1 MILEK
6 FILSVYMKNY
16 RQVAA
21 AKKHF
26 MGSVRELLI
35 AATYTADVVGRVTDQ
50 TPLVKHFTPL
60 KQSVTNF
67 QNVLKFTVRKMDML
81 GPVAQGGI
89 DGVRT
94 QILEGIMSVLDDELA
109 SIPRQSGAKQQM
121 KADALLSVKKAL
133 LNHLATDSEELE
145 PGLPMARAA
154 ND

>member
-16 RQVAA
+16 HQVSA

-26 MGSVRELLI
+26 MGSVRELLM
-35 AATYTADVVGRVTDQ
+35 AANYAADVVGRVTDQ
-50 TPLVKHFTPL
+50 TPLVKHLTPIR
-60 KQSVTNF
+60 QSVKNF

-81 GPVAQGGI
+81 GPASQGGI
-89 DGVRT
+89 EGVRT

-109 SIPRQSGAKQQM
+109 AIPRHSGAKQQM
-121 KADALLSVKKAL
+121 KAEALMSVKKAL
-133 LNHLATDSEELE
+133 LNHLATDLDELE